1 MAFGSKN
8 VAKDD
13 FLSHPNDNTYF
24 KIHSV
29 KTEHYFKDIVISNNH
44 PIRET
49 VFRKS
54 EGLPIKL
61 PIESFFVLAIE
72 CKHKVFHEF
81 KIPIESTIQWRI
93 ANGVKDGVFKH
104 GYGVD
109 TKYSDND
116 SNDCVIYCF
125 PKDGIEKNSKVK
137 EIPILIKIKPNKKNN
152 EYKNSTIRNSVD
164 INNIGV
170 CDYEHELLLSLSL
183 KQKEGFLNKM
193 LYEISSTV
201 KEMTQ
206 ERRIENLLN
215 PTDEADENN
224 CESNFIYRYQVKD
237 NKKIY
242 SIFRKS
248 VPSCKHCNVSLSLN
262 EEYESSPITYE
273 PKIDIKTNRFF
284 TSEHI
289 KVSNNHHHMKNIGKI
304 KGCSILFDIKSNYNG
319 IYRFRIINSPTI
331 KTFQTFWAS
340 TAGSFPCGNSDN
352 CVIYYSP
359 LEKEL
364 SKSPVTLSLFE
375 KKIFV
380 DSNDDEETPHLTD
393 QKRIWLL
400 RRITMGG

>member
-116 SNDCVIYCF
+116 
-125 PKDGIEKNSKVK
+125 E
-137 EIPILIKIKPNKKNN
+137 
-152 EYKNSTIRNSVD
+152 
-164 INNIGV
+164 
-170 CDYEHELLLSLSL
+170 
-183 KQKEGFLNKM
+183 
-193 LYEISSTV
+193 
-201 KEMTQ
+201 
-206 ERRIENLLN
+206 
-215 PTDEADENN
+215 
-224 CESNFIYRYQVKD
+224 
-237 NKKIY
+237 
-242 SIFRKS
+242 
-248 VPSCKHCNVSLSLN
+248 
-262 EEYESSPITYE
+262 
-273 PKIDIKTNRFF
+273 
-284 TSEHI
+284 
-289 KVSNNHHHMKNIGKI
+289 
-304 KGCSILFDIKSNYNG
+304 
-319 IYRFRIINSPTI
+319 
-331 KTFQTFWAS
+331 
-340 TAGSFPCGNSDN
+340 
-352 CVIYYSP
+352 
-359 LEKEL
+359 
-364 SKSPVTLSLFE
+364 
-375 KKIFV
+375 
-380 DSNDDEETPHLTD
+380 
-393 QKRIWLL
+393 
-400 RRITMGG
+400 